1 MYGPHSPRRIPA
13 IDDRSLTEAAI
24 VALGTTALIVGTTL
38 VALAATALVGGSL
51 AVAAALFV
59 GLATVAFVLGRRLG
73 VRLGGPPNRRRSPF
87 RPR

>member
-13 IDDRSLTEAAI
+13 IDDRSLTETAI
-24 VALGTTALIVGTTL
+24 VALGTTALIVGTIL
-38 VALAATALVGGSL
+38 VALAATARVGG

-59 GLATVAFVLGRRLG
+59 GLATIACVLGRRLG
-73 VRLGGPPNRRRSPF
+73 VRLDGPPDRRRSPF